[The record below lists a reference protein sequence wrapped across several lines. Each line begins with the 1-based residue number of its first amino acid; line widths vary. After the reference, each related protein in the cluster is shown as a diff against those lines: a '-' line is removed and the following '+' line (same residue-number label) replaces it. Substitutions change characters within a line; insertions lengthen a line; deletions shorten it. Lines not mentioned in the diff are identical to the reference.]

1 MAEDWEVAFE
11 RMHGDIQLLRSDL
24 RSYIDRREAVRKAE
38 KPDKDRAK
46 MLDLAVRVGV
56 TGLLALEGL
65 DRVDIGSSTVPT
77 VSSGVS
83 NGVMTLV
90 ALALAVF

>member
-11 RMHGDIQLLRSDL
+11 RIHGDIRLLRSDL

-46 MLDLAVRVGV
+46 MLEVAMRVGV
-56 TGLLALEGL
+56 AGLLALEGL
-65 DRVDIGSSTVPT
+65 SRVDIGTSTVPT
-77 VSSGVS
+77 VT
-83 NGVMTLV
+83 NGVLTLLT
-90 ALALAVF
+90 LALAIF